1 MKAVI
6 ITVGIQ
12 FLLKGLNGFNFLQV
26 SGHRSFQFLITPTL
40 KVRPPFVTFLKMGH

>member
-12 FLLKGLNGFNFLQV
+12 FLLKGLNGSNFLQV
-26 SGHRSFQFLITPTL
+26 SGHSSFQFLTIPTL
-40 KVRPPFVTFLKMGH
+40 KVRPPSVVFLKMGH